1 MQQLNGYLSD
11 GILVRIST
19 PAPDDPRVFA
29 QLELFANA
37 MLAAMNPADRMVL
50 IGRPLA
56 AQLMTR

>member
-1 MQQLNGYLSD
+1 
-11 GILVRIST
+11 
-19 PAPDDPRVFA
+19 
-29 QLELFANA
+29 LELFANA